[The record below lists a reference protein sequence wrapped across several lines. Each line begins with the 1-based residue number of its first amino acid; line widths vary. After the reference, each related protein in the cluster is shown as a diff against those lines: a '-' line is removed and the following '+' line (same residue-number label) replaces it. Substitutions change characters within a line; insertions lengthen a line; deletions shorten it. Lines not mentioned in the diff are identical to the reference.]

1 MMLGMSEVQSVFG
14 PGGALA
20 RALPGY
26 ESRQCQVQLSTAVD
40 ACFEQGGRLLAE
52 AGTGTGKSLAYLV
65 PAAARARAGVVTVI
79 ATAGINLQEQLVSKD
94 LPLLKRATGWDF
106 SWVLAKGM
114 QNYLCRDRFEE
125 ARNALLVGHALAS
138 DVRWSELQRWAD
150 STTDGDVSELPF
162 ELRAAERELCTC
174 SSEECPGSKCTS
186 AGDCFVRRS
195 RARIRNARII
205 VTNYHLFFA
214 DFETGG
220 AIFPPYRHLVWDE
233 GHRAAEIARD
243 FFGFKVSG
251 YAVRRALGRLRDHD
265 LKAKVQEEAEGYF
278 GALLELHRSQRQR
291 ARLNGT
297 EPELDSTRLENAL
310 GKVANAYDNQSADE
324 DGPNAAKTAVKAD
337 NCRELV
343 HRLEAARTFQ
353 RAEDLVYFLEEVG
366 PRVAIACKPVLVAKE
381 LEAHI
386 FKKDSGLHAVVVTSA
401 TLATG
406 KGDFDFCVQE
416 LGAYEADTF
425 TAASPFDYAS
435 RAMLVLPDG
444 GHNPQEKGFADAA
457 ARLLVRTVEEAHG
470 RTLALFTSYRVLE
483 LAYSVLQGSPV
494 ARGIRVMKQGD
505 APRTQL
511 VERFREDVSSVL
523 LGTSSF
529 WEGVDVV
536 GEALSALFID
546 KLPFANPTDPL
557 IDAINERDR
566 KAFQHYLLPLAI
578 IAFRQGFGRLIR
590 SQQDRGVV
598 VCCDERL
605 VTKGYGRQFVRALPA
620 GLPVSRDLAEVG
632 RFFGVSKLMETR
644 VSISGGGGASAA

>member
-1 MMLGMSEVQSVFG
+1 MSEVENVFG
-14 PGGALA
+14 SGGLLSKV
-20 RALPGY
+20 LPGY
-26 ESRQCQVQLSTAVD
+26 EPRSSQLKLATAIEQM
-40 ACFEQGGRLLAE
+40 FEAGGRLLAE
-52 AGTGTGKSLAYLV
+52 APTGVGKSLAYLV
-65 PAAARARAGVVTVI
+65 PAADRARQGAVTVVCTANI
-79 ATAGINLQEQLVSKD
+79 ALQEQLMSKD
-94 LPLLKRATGWDF
+94 IPLLKHATGWEF
-106 SWVLAKGM
+106 TAVLAKGL
-114 QNYLCRDRFEE
+114 QNFLCRDHFEE
-125 ARNALLVGHALAS
+125 GRNALLVGHALAP
-138 DVRWSELQRWAD
+138 DVRWSELRRWAD

-162 ELRAAERELCTC
+162 ELRASERELCTC
-174 SSEECPGSKCTS
+174 SSEECPGSKCAS
-186 AGDCFVRRS
+186 AGDCFARRA
-195 RARIRNARII
+195 RARIKSARLI

-214 DFETGG
+214 DLATDG

-278 GALLELHRSQRQR
+278 GPLLELHRSNRQR
-291 ARLNGT
+291 SRLNGT
-297 EPELDSTRLENAL
+297 EPELDSSRLESAL
-310 GKVANAYDNQSADE
+310 GKAANAYDNQSAHE
-324 DGPNAAKTAVKAD
+324 DGPNAAKTSAKAD

-353 RAEDLVYFLEEVG
+353 RAEELVYFLEEVG

-381 LEAHI
+381 LEAAI
-386 FKKDSGLHAVVVTSA
+386 FKKDSGVYSVVITSA

-406 KGDFDFCVQE
+406 KGDFDFSVQE
-416 LGAYEADTF
+416 LGAFEAEEF
-425 TAASPFDYAS
+425 TAASPFDYAAN
-435 RAMLVLPDG
+435 AMLVVPDG
-444 GHNPQEKGFADAA
+444 GLDPQSKGFADAA

-483 LAYSVLQGSPV
+483 LAYAVLKGSPA
-494 ARGIRVMKQGD
+494 ARDITVLKQGD

-529 WEGVDVV
+529 WEGVDVQ

-557 IDAINERDR
+557 VDAISERDR

-598 VCCDERL
+598 VCCDGRL
-605 VTKGYGRQFVRALPA
+605 FTKGYGRQFVRALPA
-620 GLPVSRDLAEVG
+620 GLPVSRDLGEVG
-632 RFFGVSKLMETR
+632 RFLGAQGSMENR
-644 VSISGGGGASAA
+644 FSIAVG